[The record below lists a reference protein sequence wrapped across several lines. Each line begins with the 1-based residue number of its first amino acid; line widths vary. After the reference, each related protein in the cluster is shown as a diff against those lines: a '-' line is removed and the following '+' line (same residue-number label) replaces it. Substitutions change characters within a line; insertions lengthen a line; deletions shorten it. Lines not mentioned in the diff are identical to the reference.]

1 MASANHHVAVRVAD
15 IDRSARFYEEA
26 FGATQ
31 EMRYEVEGELAAMV
45 SGGPADTAMTVQ
57 SMTFD
62 GGGAIELF
70 QFRSPA
76 RKTKAV
82 DPWEETVLH
91 FAIEVDDVD
100 AALARAESA
109 GAECAWPEVL
119 DMGGMKFVYI
129 RDPDHNVIEL
139 IDGPMEKLIALTK
152 AAFAAGD
159 DGA

>member
-1 MASANHHVAVRVAD
+1 VPAANHHVALRVAD
-15 IDRSARFYEEA
+15 LDRAVRFYEEA
-26 FGATQ
+26 FDATA
-31 EMRYEVEGELAAMV
+31 EMRYDIDGDLAAMV
-45 SGGPADTAMTVQ
+45 SGGPPGTAMTAQ

-76 RKTKAV
+76 RATRPV

-100 AALARAESA
+100 AALARAEAA
-109 GAECAWPEVL
+109 GATSMWPEVL
-119 DMGGMKFVYI
+119 DMGGMKFVYL

-152 AAFAAGD
+152 AAFAGD
-159 DGA
+159 DDA